1 MFGQIVIGPPGAGK
15 TTYCDSMSQLL
26 RGLNRKVAILNID
39 PANEGEALPYEAS
52 IDISDLIQLEDVMNE
67 PLNLGPNGGLVYCI
81 EHLEKN
87 FEWLAT
93 KIKNELQ
100 SHYLII
106 DCPGQVELYT
116 HNNAVKN
123 IISRLEKECS
133 VRLCAVHLV
142 DSHYCADASKFVAVC
157 LTSLTTM
164 LQLELPHVNILSKVD
179 LVEKYGKLDF
189 NIDYYTEV
197 QDLEYLLDRI
207 SDDPFTAKFKKL
219 NEAMTGLVSDYSL
232 VNFMP
237 LTVKSK
243 AMMLAVKDTIDKANG
258 YCFTSVEEANAQRLM
273 AFSSNDFNYAKIQE
287 VQENFMGANSSTSE
301 TDEDDTTERD
311 APKVKKSKT
320 TPEKIGN
327 DLDNIDV
334 SAPGFQI

>member
-1 MFGQIVIGPPGAGK
+1 MPTTFGQIVIGPPGAGK
-15 TTYCDSMSQLL
+15 TTFCDSMAQLL
-26 RGLNRKVAILNID
+26 QGLNRKVAILNID
-39 PANEGEALPYEAS
+39 PANEGETLPYKGNNLILLKCTFQYNRISCRKPFVIKAS
-52 IDISDLIQLEDVMNE
+52 YFNLASVDISDLIQLEDVMNE

-93 KIKNELQ
+93 KIRTELQ
-100 SHYLII
+100 DHYLII

-164 LQLELPHVNILSKVD
+164 LQLELPHVNVLSKVD

-197 QDLEYLLDRI
+197 QDLDYLLDRI
-207 SDDPFTAKFKKL
+207 SDDPFTGKTFTVHFWYKF
-219 NEAMTGLVSDYSL
+219 V
-232 VNFMP
+232 
-237 LTVKSK
+237 LT
-243 AMMLAVKDTIDKANG
+243 D
-258 YCFTSVEEANAQRLM
+258 
-273 AFSSNDFNYAKIQE
+273 
-287 VQENFMGANSSTSE
+287 
-301 TDEDDTTERD
+301 
-311 APKVKKSKT
+311 P
-320 TPEKIGN
+320 
-327 DLDNIDV
+327 
-334 SAPGFQI
+334 